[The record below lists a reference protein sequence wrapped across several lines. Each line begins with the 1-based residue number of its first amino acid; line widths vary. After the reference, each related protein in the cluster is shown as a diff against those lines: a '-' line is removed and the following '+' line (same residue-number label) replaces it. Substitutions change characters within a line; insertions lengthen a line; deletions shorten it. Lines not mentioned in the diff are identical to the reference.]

1 MNKIYLY
8 IKKDTELGTI
18 IEKIKATREKEI
30 ILVVPEETRALLH
43 PINFEIFKNEI
54 EKLNKKVF
62 LSTDDEKLK
71 NLAFKF
77 NFPLFLDGD
86 GEQQIVDIKPPGAI
100 LRKKTLVTETDKN
113 ELSSSKDEESS
124 NVSVLLSRS
133 QRSSKK
139 TFSILKTIIIY
150 LFTFAF
156 LVVLIIVLWQQ
167 FQARAEIII
176 SPEKKDI
183 DFTTLVTLNG
193 QIISPNY
200 EKKEIP
206 AEYIKVE
213 LNKVETITT
222 TGKVFT
228 EDQPLLKVTFL
239 SYLDYEEVLTQGTRL
254 AYKDNIFK
262 TLERITLPP
271 KNDQGPGEATTLA
284 IPYSLQ
290 DSDLSLSKETP
301 LTIIALEG
309 KRNKDGILWSDLLK
323 AKIAEDYNLASVRK
337 IGSVSSEDIT
347 NIKLA
352 LTDSLKNAF
361 KTHLAM
367 KYPNYFYIV
376 DSSLMNVEVVKISH
390 QVGEKTDKISATG
403 KITAELLMVNKNQ
416 FDDFIRNLINREILA
431 KEEKLVIDRIDY
443 DKKISLTE
451 FNKKNKTLTVAINA
465 KVYLAPD
472 LNPEKIKEDIKGK
485 NLNEVRDFYL
495 AKIIKTGGKVTIRIF
510 PQWKSSLPDDPNKI
524 KVILR

>member
-8 IKKDTELGTI
+8 IKKDTELGVI

-30 ILVVPEETRALLH
+30 VLVVPEETRALLH
-43 PINFEIFKNEI
+43 PINFELFKEEV
-54 EKLNKKVF
+54 EKLNKKVL

-71 NLAFKF
+71 NLALKF
-77 NFPLFLDGD
+77 NFSLFLDD
-86 GEQQIVDIKPPGAI
+86 SGEQQIVDIKPPASI
-100 LRKKTLVTETDKN
+100 LRKKISSSEPPISTSDTVVTTYKYDK
-113 ELSSSKDEESS
+113 SSSKKFS
-124 NVSVLLSRS
+124 
-133 QRSSKK
+133 
-139 TFSILKTIIIY
+139 SILKTAIAY

-156 LVVLIIVLWQQ
+156 LGVLIIIIWQQ
-167 FQARAEIII
+167 FQVRAEIII

-193 QIISPNY
+193 QIISPDY
-200 EKKEIP
+200 EKREIP
-206 AEYIKVE
+206 AEYVKIE

-239 SYLDYEEVLTQGTRL
+239 SYLDYEEALTQGTRL

-262 TLERITLPP
+262 TLERVTLPA
-271 KNDQGPGEATTLA
+271 KNDQGPGEVTTLA
-284 IPYSLQ
+284 VPFSLQ
-290 DSDLSLSKETP
+290 DPDLSLSKETP
-301 LTIIALEG
+301 LTIVALEG

-323 AKIAEDYNLASVRK
+323 VKVAEDYSLGSVRK
-337 IGSVSSEDIT
+337 VGSVSPEDIT
-347 NIKLA
+347 NVKLA
-352 LTDSLKNAF
+352 LTESLKNAF

-367 KYPNYFYIV
+367 KYPNYFYLV
-376 DSSLMNVEVVKISH
+376 DSSLMDVEVINISH
-390 QVGEKTDKISATG
+390 QVGEKTDKISASG
-403 KITAELLMVNKNQ
+403 KITGELLMVNKNQ

-431 KEEKLVIDRIDY
+431 KEEKLVIDKIDY

-472 LNPEKIKEDIKGK
+472 INPEKIKEDIKGK
-485 NLNEVRDFYL
+485 NLNEVREFYL

-510 PQWKSSLPDDPNKI
+510 PQWKSSLPNDPNKI
-524 KVILR
+524 KVILK